1 MSLFLLNVV
10 LKFIGKIGIRVPLS
24 LLMKPY
30 EISFEIMFQVKKIR
44 VTIVSLHGRMTI
56 SKNVKIKI

>member
-10 LKFIGKIGIRVPLS
+10 IKFIGKIGIRVPLS

-44 VTIVSLHGRMTI
+44 VTIVNLHG
-56 SKNVKIKI
+56 